1 MSTERVAEGGS
12 DKYQLPTVTEM
23 RLCYDDPLT
32 NQGTK
37 LSSEMQFLS
46 VCASVQHLGAVR

>member
-1 MSTERVAEGGS
+1 MSTERLAEGGS

-23 RLCYDDPLT
+23 RVCYDDALT
-32 NQGTK
+32 NQGTT